1 MEEYWC
7 YNTVLKPQEDGHCP
21 YNFKGYMSKRRF
33 MAITKCLI
41 FTDAISPAYRDKFW
55 QVKQMIRAWNKNM
68 ANRFV
73 ATWVMCL
80 DESMSIW
87 HNKWKYPGWI
97 FCPCKSHPFGNEQ
110 VEVPR
115 MDNLPMQVTPVW

>member
-7 YNTVLKPQEDGHCP
+7 YNTVPEPQEDGPCP

-41 FTDAISPAYRDKFW
+41 FTDAISPAYHDKFW
-55 QVKQMIRAWNKNM
+55 QVRQMIWAWNENT

-73 ATWVMCL
+73 ATWVCL

-87 HNKWKYPGWI
+87 HNK
-97 FCPCKSHPFGNEQ
+97 
-110 VEVPR
+110 
-115 MDNLPMQVTPVW
+115 